1 MKNKII
7 TALVSV
13 AIAFGLWLYVVTVVS
28 PGYENTYYDIPVV
41 IQNESLLEER
51 GLMIVKNNTPTVT
64 LHLVGNRIDLNKLNR
79 SNITVTVD
87 ASRIAEPGQQ
97 NISYNIVYPDLIA
110 DDSISAQK
118 SPGSITLVVEERI
131 SKTVDVVVEYT
142 GQLEDAFSI
151 DKDNAVKSVEVI
163 NVTGPKSVVDK
174 IKQAKIFVDLEGRKQ
189 SISQD
194 FAYTLCD
201 ENGQKIESDKIIT
214 DVETVNLAVK
224 IQMQKTVRLE
234 LDFRAG
240 GGLSKDI
247 ITYQQAVGTITVA
260 GSENDLKDLEVIVLD
275 PIYLEKMQTQVTLPI
290 TAKLPMNVVCVSGE
304 TEETV
309 TITYPEMK
317 EQTLVL
323 TKFTAEN
330 TGGKKVEWVTTKLSV
345 IIRYPASKRYTIT
358 ADDIKVTVNFA
369 DEQEGKNIV
378 KNAKISI
385 DKYADVGA
393 VGTYP
398 ITANLG

>member
-1 MKNKII
+1 MKNKVI

-28 PGYENTYYDIPVV
+28 PGFENTYSDIPVV

-64 LHLVGNRIDLNKLNR
+64 LHLIGNRIDLNKLNR

-87 ASRIAEPGQQ
+87 ASRIAEAGQQ
-97 NISYNIVYPDLIA
+97 NISYSIVYPDTIV

-118 SPGSITLVVEERI
+118 SPNSITLVVEERI
-131 SKTVDVVVEYT
+131 SKTVDVVVDYT
-142 GQLEDAFSI
+142 GQLEDEFSI

-174 IKQAKIFVDLEGRKQ
+174 ITQARISVDLAGRKQ

-201 ENGQKIESDKIIT
+201 ENNRPIESDKIIT
-214 DVETVNLAVK
+214 DVQTVNLSVK
-224 IQMQKTVRLE
+224 IQMQKTIPLKLE
-234 LDFRAG
+234 FIAG
-240 GGLSKDI
+240 GGLSEDI
-247 ITYQQAVGTITVA
+247 IRYEQTVGTITVA
-260 GSENDLKDLEVIVLD
+260 GSENDLKELTELVLD
-275 PIYLEKMQTQVTLPI
+275 PIYLDKMQTEVKLPI
-290 TAKLPMNVVCVSGE
+290 TSKLPMNVVCVSGE

-309 TITYPEMK
+309 NITYPEMTEK
-317 EQTLVL
+317 TLVL
-323 TKFTAEN
+323 TNFRAEN
-330 TGGKKVEWVTTKLSV
+330 TGGKPVKWVTTKLSV
-345 IIRYPASKRYTIT
+345 IVRYPASKNYTIT
-358 ADDIKVTVNFA
+358 ADDVTVTVDFA
-369 DEQEGKNIV
+369 GEQAGKNIV
-378 KNAKISI
+378 KNAKITI

-398 ITANLG
+398 VTANLG

>member
-1 MKNKII
+1 MKNKVI

-28 PGYENTYYDIPVV
+28 PGFENTYSDIPVV

-64 LHLVGNRIDLNKLNR
+64 LHLIGNRIDLNKLNR

-87 ASRIAEPGQQ
+87 ASRIAEAGQQ
-97 NISYNIVYPDLIA
+97 NISYSIIYPDTIV

-118 SPGSITLVVEERI
+118 SPNSITLVVEERI
-131 SKTVDVVVEYT
+131 SKTVDVVVDYT
-142 GQLEDAFSI
+142 GQLEDEFSV

-174 IKQAKIFVDLEGRKQ
+174 ITQAKISVDLAGRKQ

-201 ENGQKIESDKIIT
+201 ENNRPIVSDKIIT
-214 DVETVNLAVK
+214 DVQTVNLSVK
-224 IQMQKTVRLE
+224 IQMQKTIPLKLE
-234 LDFRAG
+234 FIAG
-240 GGLSKDI
+240 GGLSEDI
-247 ITYQQAVGTITVA
+247 IRYEQAVGTITVA
-260 GSENDLKDLEVIVLD
+260 GSENDLKDLTQLVLD
-275 PIYLEKMQTQVTLPI
+275 PIYLEKMQQEVKLPI
-290 TAKLPMNVVCVSGE
+290 SSKLPMNVVCVSGE

-309 TITYPEMK
+309 NITYPEMTEK
-317 EQTLVL
+317 RLVL
-323 TKFTAEN
+323 TNFRAEN
-330 TGGKKVEWVTTKLSV
+330 TGGKPVKWVTTKLPV
-345 IIRYPASKRYTIT
+345 IVRYPASKNYTIT
-358 ADDIKVTVNFA
+358 ADDVTVTVDFVG
-369 DEQEGKNIV
+369 EQTGKNIV
-378 KNAKISI
+378 KNAKITI

-398 ITANLG
+398 VTANLG